1 MKNHEDLALLLLKH
15 LAAHQLDSQ
24 EIIPAL
30 QELTES
36 TEEPLILTELLEVLR
51 DVQLPAVKRL
61 RSDLV
66 KRRLNDAFDFYNK
79 RTYMTAVDIQS
90 WPSLHGLPVP
100 PPGWYR
106 EEGLLA
112 QTRILAS
119 LLSGYYFLDSC
130 PLELPSITA
139 VVKEELQQATSEFRD
154 YPGRW
159 TALLPGLED
168 APQWLDKAV
177 SDAKSR
183 VKNAL
188 TGIFS
193 TAGAPGGE
201 PDEPASLL
209 DLVAGALE
217 KFDEEDLVLETV
229 FEHCG
234 TDEDDRTGQRELLD
248 TLLQWPTDRV
258 AATLEEY
265 CREPWAREYASVLL
279 MMRFGKSYFKTWP
292 EWKTWLQKQA
302 NERRQRHETFK
313 NLTVNRR
320 AELCLL
326 WYEEQENR
334 DPQLYEQLKEQVRK
348 SAASLGAQEFIDRW
362 HDHLSPAEH
371 RALLRLA
378 QSPGLAALE
387 TTLKE
392 DVPVGETPP
401 VVGSPPTV
409 PAEEEVSVTL
419 VKEPDSELAQPDSES
434 AQQPAAVKAP
444 PPTTVP
450 IIASVRREPSFW
462 NETVTPFLFE
472 YWYMVAGLAMVVVG
486 ASLLA
491 YFTWDKHWILRYTIM
506 PTLLAAFTIA
516 LGQTGTWLGK
526 RFPFMRTTGIMLQ
539 GAAIGLVPLNFMV
552 LTLLTRDQTVPG
564 KTLVVPLMTVLLLG
578 VFGAALRSWCRSVHA
593 HLATIQGAT
602 LLVLNILICLVPL
615 SLITVHGSTSGMNWL
630 LGAGFYSGFVLAAI
644 SVWLFLK
651 RLLTPEL
658 LKDRVVLW
666 FFGLTVTG
674 TFLEVFA
681 LVHWT
686 LGHVPRAVNY
696 SIMTI
701 LTGGLVI
708 VAERYLAG
716 SGTRESRYGG
726 ESFLGYAFIFL
737 GILLGM
743 ASPSVRIASFFT
755 AGTVWLYQASMRRS
769 GAQYGIGHCL
779 LMLGGVCIGLLES
792 FPKSTGLNAL
802 PLLGLGMAL
811 GFRLL
816 QEAAYRL
823 KNELLW
829 KSARDFLPGIL
840 LITVLV
846 SVVSQ
851 ILLRSNPLSIGSVL
865 VLIGLVLG
873 WKAEKEQR
881 RGWIYGAVSL
891 LALALPYL
899 GCADMLGLHLYPNT
913 MVFGLSVLCL
923 LWLAFLKIHGKDFWL
938 QTRSSVLF
946 GLGILALFSMLVR
959 VGLEQ
964 SVSADYFLREWM
976 DVLGPLVMTAVLLAA
991 AYYSRSLLPA
1001 VVAVL
1006 ITVVLLP
1013 ELKTFLTQA
1022 FPFLHWGSGF
1032 GSSLWA
1038 LAVVLVC
1045 FPLRTWRKLAD
1056 LPEGDRWF
1064 DGTPF
1069 PFTRRDHT
1077 LFTWPLAATTLFL
1090 LAKVDIHNFGRAVL
1104 VWGNVP
1110 VKTALA
1116 LGVTSITW
1124 LLLAAYFRSRRF
1136 GWAAVQFSWITLLFS
1151 SWFLCVK
1158 VFHCTRNQVPFL
1170 VTGLI
1175 IQGLGL
1181 ALMALR
1187 ARFSWMEE
1195 TLIHPL
1201 NGTVKH
1207 GAWIVS
1213 IGVMFSLLV
1222 GAPVTSIALLGLFL
1236 YAELIWY
1243 SLKSRSYLHGTAA
1256 VALGV
1261 TTLIAWRCPGTDF
1274 LPLRMT
1280 CWHTLTPVLL
1290 FSLAVYLLRFILE
1303 WLDTR
1308 YERVKP
1314 LLLPHVLGSTMCT
1327 LAAAGYAAFH
1337 MLFYHP
1343 IGLTLPQ
1350 RVLVLTT
1357 VALAARIFRSGALGA
1372 LLLFMSYLFVLIR
1385 PLGFISDPF
1394 LRTAFLTAPWNLA
1407 FFSLIL
1413 AAVGQTG
1420 EIVTQRWPAVLAS
1433 RKPLGGKSVLPTQA
1447 YLFVPAVLMACFAT
1461 LRYWVTPVLFSQK
1474 IMLLV
1479 PYLAALTMLLVGIS
1493 WKRIFLAVMA
1503 VLTLCLANSQLVFLY
1518 LGDTLLLYGLSRVH
1532 LICLGLVLTLLQGTV
1547 VQLLLIRNRTVKRFV
1562 SRGSSFLASA
1572 ILMLL
1577 TMFYFAHSNLE
1588 LVTAQRF
1595 AISGLMALAAGIYL
1609 RRAARRPQDN
1619 EQALVPFFEGMYHFG
1634 LTITIW
1640 CFALIFPWFRNPNTA
1655 LIAFTLVPVFFYLNA
1670 EYRTRHS
1677 NREIQDTAVH
1687 FRNSA
1692 VLIGSVILGLYVFRT
1707 MFQMIFFP
1715 LQPVLTAHFHFNAP
1729 VVILMG
1735 LMFIRLH
1742 ALGSSSLTAL
1752 YGGLAMA
1759 TGAYFGITAYPGL
1772 SPFDYPVAAA
1782 WTGIVLVH
1790 FIVLSMIRRSPIR
1803 TILQEIGQ
1811 MDGPTWQSLRSV
1823 WGHVLIWAVHIVI
1836 LVALTRWNLNT
1847 YIFAPLLIGAASLF
1861 AHQGSVSSTRFY
1873 LGLAGLLAAVA
1884 VHADFLMPSYLGRLD
1899 VIWVIL
1905 GLWAALLA
1913 GTRLINR
1920 WIPVQVPDRCH
1931 LLLCMVAFFHIL
1943 YHRPWNLSALAAMA
1957 ISGVLLALVPRE
1969 DRWPDSTG
1977 QRWTAGILLTWI
1989 PWMAYFGQVYFSGKG
2004 ADGMFDTWPVLVLAG
2019 TLLIMGSLAR
2029 LIWKYAGGDAKQ
2041 DEPARARLMHQTLTL
2056 VTQYGDDIHRALLTV
2071 VTFICVVVLNNRY
2084 GTLFASRE
2092 MVAFVLLWGG
2102 AALAWFIDGRDT
2114 SSTWKFTVGQLCA
2127 FGLLVLIRHQVMV
2140 SSGLWN
2146 HEYDIWASLLIS
2158 TALAG
2163 SRPWTIRQDR
2173 AIQKSLE
2180 GTLLLLPLLTLAW
2193 AVGHQVSTDIVLVT
2207 IGLNSLLFSFLGRG
2221 DRQSRYSVLA
2231 IWGWVVFIL
2240 VLFWQKLELRALH
2253 AYVIPTGLGVLAMLQ
2268 IFGKELEKETRN
2280 QIRMVVLL
2288 AMLGSA
2294 GYYALADNRYP
2305 IMFNLT
2311 MLLLG
2316 LASMVLGSILRVRL
2330 YLVLGCTGILV
2341 DLASIVYKIV
2351 IQLQRT
2357 YQMTIIGSLLLVLGL
2372 SVVAGSVYY
2381 KTHREEIEK
2390 RLQCLR
2396 EWFGTYE

>member
-15 LAAHQLDSQ
+15 LAAHQLDSH

-36 TEEPLILTELLEVLR
+36 PEKPLVLSELLEVLQV
-51 DVQLPAVKRL
+51 VQLPAVKRL

-66 KRRLNDAFDFYNK
+66 KRQLNDASDFFKK
-79 RTYMTAVDIQS
+79 RTYMTSVDIQS
-90 WPSLHGLPVP
+90 WPSLIGLPVP

-119 LLSGYYFLDSC
+119 LLASSYY
-130 PLELPSITA
+130 LETCSVQLPSITS
-139 VVKEELQQATSEFRD
+139 VVNVELERAKSEFRD

-159 TALLPGLED
+159 GALLTTLED
-168 APQWLDKAV
+168 APQWLRSAV
-177 SDAKSR
+177 SDTRDQIK
-183 VKNAL
+183 KAL

-193 TAGAPGGE
+193 SARAPVEEQAE
-201 PDEPASLL
+201 PTSLL
-209 DLVAGALE
+209 DLVAEALG
-217 KFDEEDLVLETV
+217 KYDEEDLVLETV
-229 FEHCG
+229 LDLYG
-234 TDEDDRTGQRELLD
+234 TDEDDRAGQRELLD
-248 TLLQWPTDRV
+248 MLLQWPTDRI
-258 AATLEEY
+258 ASTLLEY
-265 CREPWAREYASVLL
+265 CREQWTREYASVLL
-279 MMRFGKSYFKTWP
+279 MMRFGMSYFTTWP
-292 EWKTWLQKQA
+292 EWKTWLQKEA
-302 NERRQRHETFK
+302 AERRQRHETFK
-313 NLTVNRR
+313 DLTIKRR

-334 DPQLYEQLKEQVRK
+334 DPHLYEQLKEQVRK
-348 SAASLGAQEFIDRW
+348 SAASMGAQEFIDRW

-371 RALLRLA
+371 RALLSLA
-378 QSPGLAALE
+378 QAPGLSELE
-387 TTLKE
+387 TTLE
-392 DVPVGETPP
+392 EGVPTGETPS

-409 PAEEEVSVTL
+409 PADEEVPVTL
-419 VKEPDSELAQPDSES
+419 VKTPKSEE
-434 AQQPAAVKAP
+434 AQQPAAIKAP
-444 PPTTVP
+444 PATKVS
-450 IIASVRREPSFW
+450 IISSVRREPSFW
-462 NETVTPFLFE
+462 NSTVKPFLFE

-564 KTLVVPLMTVLLLG
+564 KTLVVPLMAVLLLG
-578 VFGAALRSWCRSVHA
+578 VFGAALRSWCRSVHT

-615 SLITVHGSTSGMNWL
+615 SLITVHGSRSGMDWL
-630 LGAGFYSGFVLAAI
+630 LGAGFYSGFILAAT

-686 LGHVPRAVNY
+686 LGHVPQAVNY

-708 VAERYLAG
+708 VVERYLSGAG
-716 SGTRESRYGG
+716 TQERHYGG

-743 ASPSVRIASFFT
+743 ASPPVRIASLFT
-755 AGTVWLYQASMRRS
+755 AGAIWLYQASMRRS
-769 GAQYGIGHCL
+769 SAQYGIGHCL
-779 LMLGGVCIGLLES
+779 LMLGAACVGLLDS
-792 FPKSTGLNAL
+792 FPKTSGMNAL
-802 PLLGLGMAL
+802 PLLGLATAF
-811 GFRLL
+811 GFRML
-816 QEAAYRL
+816 QEAAYRS
-823 KNELLW
+823 KKELLW

-840 LITVLV
+840 LITAVV

-851 ILLRSNPLSIGSVL
+851 ILLRSNPQSIGGVL
-865 VLIGLVLG
+865 ILIGLVLG

-881 RGWIYGAVSL
+881 RGWVYATVSL

-923 LWLAFLKIHGKDFWL
+923 LWLAFLKIHGKDLWL

-946 GLGILALFSMLVR
+946 GLGLLALFAMLVR

-976 DVLGPLVMTAVLLAA
+976 DVLGPLIMTAVLLVA

-1038 LAVVLVC
+1038 LAVALAC
-1045 FPLRTWRKLAD
+1045 FPLRTWRKLKD
-1056 LPEGDRWF
+1056 LPDGDSWF

-1069 PFTRRDHT
+1069 PFNRCDHT
-1077 LFTWPLAATTLFL
+1077 LFTWPLAATALFL

-1116 LGVTSITW
+1116 LGVTSVTW
-1124 LLLAAYFRSRRF
+1124 LLLAAYFRNRRF

-1158 VFHCTRNQVPFL
+1158 VFHCTHNQVPFL

-1187 ARFSWMEE
+1187 ERFAWIEE
-1195 TLIHPL
+1195 TLVRPL

-1207 GAWIVS
+1207 GAWLLS
-1213 IGVMFSLLV
+1213 IGVMFSLMV
-1222 GAPVTSIALLGLFL
+1222 GAPVTSVALLGLFL
-1236 YAELIWY
+1236 YVELIWH
-1243 SLKSRSYLHGTAA
+1243 SLAGRSYLHGTVAF
-1256 VALGV
+1256 ALGV
-1261 TTLIAWRCPGTDF
+1261 TALIAWRSPGTHF
-1274 LPLRMT
+1274 LPMRMT
-1280 CWHTLTPVLL
+1280 WGHTLTPVLL
-1290 FSLAVYLLRFILE
+1290 FSLAVYLLRFVIE
-1303 WLDTR
+1303 WLEKR

-1314 LLLPHVLGSTMCT
+1314 LLLPHVLGSTLCT
-1327 LAAAGYAAFH
+1327 LTAAGYAVFH

-1343 IGLTLPQ
+1343 IGLTIMQ
-1350 RVLVLTT
+1350 RVLILVTM
-1357 VALAARIFRSGALGA
+1357 ALAARIFRSGALA
-1372 LLLFMSYLFVLIR
+1372 SVLLFLGYLFVLIR
-1385 PLGFISDPF
+1385 PLNWIGDPF
-1394 LRTAFLTAPWNLA
+1394 LRLAFLTAPWNLA
-1407 FFSLIL
+1407 ILSLIM
-1413 AAVGQTG
+1413 AAFGCIGQ
-1420 EIVTQRWPAVLAS
+1420 ILSHRWPTVLTS
-1433 RKPLGGKSVLPTQA
+1433 NQPLGGRPVIPARS
-1447 YLFVPAVLMACFAT
+1447 YLFIPAMLMACFAS
-1461 LRYWVTPVLFSQK
+1461 LRYWVTPVLFTQK

-1479 PYLAALTMLLVGIS
+1479 PYLAALTLLLVALS
-1493 WKRIFLAVMA
+1493 WKRSFFA
-1503 VLTLCLANSQLVFLY
+1503 VLSVLNLCLGNSQLVFLY
-1518 LGDTLLLYGLSRVH
+1518 LGGTLLNYGLSRVH

-1547 VQLLLIRNRTVKRFV
+1547 VQLLLRNKTVKRFV
-1562 SRGSSFLASA
+1562 ARGSLLLAGA
-1572 ILMLL
+1572 ILLLL
-1577 TMFYFAHSNLE
+1577 TVFYFAHSNLE
-1588 LVTAQRF
+1588 AVTPQRF
-1595 AISGLMALAAGIYL
+1595 AISGLMALAASFYL
-1609 RRAARRPQDN
+1609 RRAARRPEAE
-1619 EQALVPFFEGMYHFG
+1619 EQEWVPFFEGMYHFG

-1655 LIAFTLVPVFFYLNA
+1655 LIAFSLVPVFFYLNA
-1670 EYRTRHS
+1670 EFRTRHS
-1677 NREIQDTAVH
+1677 SRHIQDTAVYY
-1687 FRNSA
+1687 RNSA
-1692 VLIGSVILGLYVFRT
+1692 VFIGGVILGLYVFRT
-1707 MFQMIFFP
+1707 VFQMIFFP
-1715 LQPVLTAHFHFNAP
+1715 HQPVLTAHFHFNSP

-1759 TGAYFGITAYPGL
+1759 AGTYFGITAYPGL
-1772 SPFDYPVAAA
+1772 SPFDHPMAAA
-1782 WTGIVLVH
+1782 WAGMALVH
-1790 FIVLSMIRRSPIR
+1790 FIILATTRRSPLR
-1803 TILQEIGQ
+1803 TVLQEIGQ
-1811 MDGPTWQSLRSV
+1811 MDAPTWQSLRSV
-1823 WGHVLIWAVHIVI
+1823 WGHVLILAVHIVV
-1836 LVALTRWNLNT
+1836 LFALSRWHLNT
-1847 YIFAPLLIGAASLF
+1847 YSFAPLLLGSASLF
-1861 AHQGSVSSTRFY
+1861 LHQGIVSSTRFY
-1873 LGLAGLLAAVA
+1873 LGLAGVLTTVA
-1884 VHADFLMPSYLGRLD
+1884 LHADFLMPSYLARLD

-1905 GLWAALLA
+1905 GLWTALLA
-1913 GTRLINR
+1913 GTRLLNR
-1920 WIPVQVPDRCH
+1920 WIPAYS
-1931 LLLCMVAFFHIL
+1931 LLRYHTALCIVTFFHIL
-1943 YHRPWNLSALAAMA
+1943 YHRAWTPSGLISMAL
-1957 ISGVLLALVPRE
+1957 SGVLLALIPRE
-1969 DRWPDSTG
+1969 DRWPHTTG
-1977 QRWTAGILLTWI
+1977 QRWAAAVLPAWI
-1989 PWMAYFGQVYFSGKG
+1989 PWLAYFSQIYFSGKG
-2004 ADGMFDTWPVLVLAG
+2004 ADGMFDTWPILILAG
-2019 TLLIMGSLAR
+2019 TLLIMGYLAR
-2029 LIWKYAGGDAKQ
+2029 LIWKYGSGDSKRG
-2041 DEPARARLMHQTLTL
+2041 EPVRARLMHQTLTL
-2056 VTQYGDDIHRALLTV
+2056 TGQYGDDIHRALVTV
-2071 VTFICVVVLNNRY
+2071 VTFVCVSVLNNRY
-2084 GTLFASRE
+2084 GTLFAPRE
-2092 MVAFVLLWGG
+2092 MVAFTLLWGG
-2102 AALAWFIDGRDT
+2102 AALAWFIEGWDT
-2114 SSTWKFTVGQLCA
+2114 SSTWKFTVGQLCT
-2127 FGLLVLIRHQVMV
+2127 FGLLVLIRHQVIL

-2146 HEYDIWASLLIS
+2146 CEYDIWASLIIS
-2158 TALAG
+2158 TVLAG
-2163 SRPWTIRQDR
+2163 SRPWTARQDK
-2173 AIQKSLE
+2173 ALQKSLE
-2180 GTLLLLPLLTLAW
+2180 GTLLLLPFLTLAW

-2221 DRQSRYSVLA
+2221 DRQSRYSLLS
-2231 IWGWVVFIL
+2231 ICGWVAFVL

-2288 AMLGSA
+2288 AMLGA
-2294 GYYALADNRYP
+2294 TGYYALADDRYP

-2311 MLLLG
+2311 MIVLG
-2316 LASMVLGSILRVRL
+2316 LASMVVGSILRVRL

-2351 IQLQRT
+2351 VQLQRT
-2357 YQMTIIGSLLLVLGL
+2357 YQMTIIGSLLLLLGL

-2381 KTHREEIEK
+2381 KTHQDEIEK
-2390 RLQCLR
+2390 WLDGLR
-2396 EWFGTYE
+2396 RKFGLWE